1 MNGQD
6 PVSEESFLKQPES
19 EKDRNSERRNR
30 LANKVG

>member
-6 PVSEESFLKQPES
+6 PVSEKSFPEQPES
-19 EKDRNSERRNR
+19 EKDRNSKRRNR